1 MDRLVNFSILL
12 KEKEEKNK
20 WIERVRKQ
28 RFRNEKSVL
37 LSGRTDTQSFLRD
50 SLRISRRL
58 SRHNFVSSLHVFT
71 EFLARWNS
79 RLVRNLYANHEINY
93 AIAHSLFHL
102 KYEFKIW
109 IPFKGWIN
117 LFYNRPNI
125 NYLTNPPCCPR
136 STLHINPFF
145 LRFSSSFSFF
155 PLCLFSNNNLILFK
169 RTWNELFELENYEEY
184 EESDQ
189 TSSHIIT

>member
-1 MDRLVNFSILL
+1 MKNLFYYPGERKVFCEILFVLVDDCPVIISYPRYTYSQNFLPG
-12 KEKEEKNK
+12 
-20 WIERVRKQ
+20 V
-28 RFRNEKSVL
+28 
-37 LSGRTDTQSFLRD
+37 
-50 SLRISRRL
+50 
-58 SRHNFVSSLHVFT
+58 
-71 EFLARWNS
+71 RWNS
-79 RLVRNLYANHEINY
+79 RLVHNLYANHEINY